1 MDFYIIIT
9 YFCKYLYAGHAGLV
23 PKFHC
28 WFLVISAKYCCELH
42 FIFQISGIPTI
53 VKKALYDISTRLHQH
68 PRKENP
74 PIDDLIYASTQGLFQ
89 HGASMPPPPHEI
101 PIWSH
106 QQRDTYAKP
115 PPPWFGEYRNETSEY
130 MPSSYNSS
138 HFGND
143 GDTPE
148 EFSMRILCPT
158 GKIGGV
164 IGKAGANVRQLEHN
178 TLARIQV
185 EDTPPEAEERI
196 INVSSREVKFYLFSC
211 HIVTSLLTRFNSSK

>member
-1 MDFYIIIT
+1 M
-9 YFCKYLYAGHAGLV
+9 KRA
-23 PKFHC
+23 
-28 WFLVISAKYCCELH
+28 LH
-42 FIFQISGIPTI
+42 
-53 VKKALYDISTRLHQH
+53 DISTRLHQH

-74 PIDDLIYASTQGLFQ
+74 PIDDLIYASTQALFQ
-89 HGASMPPPPHEI
+89 PGASMPPPPPEA

-106 QQRDTYAKP
+106 QRRDTYATP
-115 PPPWFGEYRNETSEY
+115 RPSWFGGYRNETSGY
-130 MPSSYNSS
+130 IPSGYNSS

-143 GDTPE
+143 RNTPE

-196 INVSSREVKFYLFSC
+196 INVSSQEVKFFYC
-211 HIVTSLLTRFNSSK
+211 HITLFFLLALTVVNEVFCLALNGVRVLGIEFPQLLRLFYCFKSGRLQPLKMVQSPQGFLFHQVK

>member
-1 MDFYIIIT
+1 M
-9 YFCKYLYAGHAGLV
+9 
-23 PKFHC
+23 
-28 WFLVISAKYCCELH
+28 
-42 FIFQISGIPTI
+42 PTI
-53 VKKALYDISTRLHQH
+53 VKKALHDISTRLHQH

-74 PIDDLIYASTQGLFQ
+74 SIDELIYASTQGLFQ
-89 HGASMPPPPHEI
+89 PGASMPPPPPEI
-101 PIWSH
+101 PVWSH
-106 QQRDTYAKP
+106 QQHDTYATP
-115 PPPWFGEYRNETSEY
+115 PPPWFAGHRNETSGY
-130 MPSSYNSS
+130 TPRSYNSS
-138 HFGND
+138 HFGNE

-196 INVSSREVKFYLFSC
+196 INVSSREVKFYLLSYHVISSC
-211 HIVTSLLTRFNSSK
+211 LLIFNSSK